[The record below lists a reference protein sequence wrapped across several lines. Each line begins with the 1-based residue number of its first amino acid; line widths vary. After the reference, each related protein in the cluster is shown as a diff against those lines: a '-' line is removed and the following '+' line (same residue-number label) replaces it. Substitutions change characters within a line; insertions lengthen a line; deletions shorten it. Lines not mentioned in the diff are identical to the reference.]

1 MAEEKA
7 KEAKREKWWQDFK
20 ETVTA
25 LAMERGAEIE
35 MERARREFGFAMD
48 KYGGEMSIKVTE
60 TQQENGDT
68 KIVVFTKYLPL
79 LVKNPEHGTKTETII
94 NRASLLSKVK
104 DCK

>member
-1 MAEEKA
+1 VAEEKA